1 VAGKLILD
9 TIQDGSGNTIATST
23 AIKGTAKAWVVFD
36 GEYENFE
43 LQFIKNSLNV
53 SSVIRVSAGAYRVN
67 FTKAFPDVNF
77 AVVATSNDNGSG
89 AGCLTLLTET
99 YPSNV
104 SFLSINPASL
114 SQTDATY
121 VSIVFFR

>member
-1 VAGKLILD
+1 MAGKLIFD
-9 TIQDGSGNTIATST
+9 TIQDGSGNTIATT
-23 AIKGTAKAWVVFD
+23 NAIKGTAKTWVVFD
-36 GEYENFE
+36 GGNGYPVQ
-43 LQFIKNSLNV
+43 LIRNSLNV
-53 SSVIRVSAGAYRVN
+53 SSVTRVSAGAYRVN

-114 SQTDATY
+114 AQTDAAY